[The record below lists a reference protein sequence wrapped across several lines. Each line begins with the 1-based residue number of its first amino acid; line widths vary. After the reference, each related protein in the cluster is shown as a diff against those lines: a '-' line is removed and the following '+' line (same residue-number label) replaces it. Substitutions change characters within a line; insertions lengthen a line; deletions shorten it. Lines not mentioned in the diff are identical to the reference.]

1 MKLSSII
8 VALLMAYSSA
18 FAQAPQVEKWNL
30 QKCVEYAMQNNIS
43 VRQADLQIRFAELDL
58 HQSKQSIYPNAN
70 FSGNV
75 GYSAGRNQDP
85 TTFSLITTGYVFSNY
100 SLQTNVDVFNWFTKK
115 NTIAANDL
123 TVKAREEGL
132 EKAKNDV
139 ALNVAVA
146 YLQVLLAREQIT
158 LAQSRV
164 GQTKAQLEST
174 RKQVDAGKLPELN
187 AVNLESVLASD
198 SSSLITAQT
207 SASQSLLQMKALLN
221 LDAAIPFDIS
231 TPPVDMIPI
240 EALGDLQPDA
250 VYQLAINS
258 LPQQKVDILNVM
270 VAKNGGSSKGFHVS
284 YIFIIRKFRNC
295 I

>member
-146 YLQVLLAREQIT
+146 YY
-158 LAQSRV
+158 
-164 GQTKAQLEST
+164 KCC
-174 RKQVDAGKLPELN
+174 LPENKL
-187 AVNLESVLASD
+187 
-198 SSSLITAQT
+198 
-207 SASQSLLQMKALLN
+207 
-221 LDAAIPFDIS
+221 
-231 TPPVDMIPI
+231 
-240 EALGDLQPDA
+240 
-250 VYQLAINS
+250 
-258 LPQQKVDILNVM
+258 
-270 VAKNGGSSKGFHVS
+270 H
-284 YIFIIRKFRNC
+284 
-295 I
+295 

>member
-115 NTIAANDL
+115 
-123 TVKAREEGL
+123 E
-132 EKAKNDV
+132 
-139 ALNVAVA
+139 
-146 YLQVLLAREQIT
+146 Y
-158 LAQSRV
+158 
-164 GQTKAQLEST
+164 
-174 RKQVDAGKLPELN
+174 
-187 AVNLESVLASD
+187 
-198 SSSLITAQT
+198 
-207 SASQSLLQMKALLN
+207 
-221 LDAAIPFDIS
+221 
-231 TPPVDMIPI
+231 
-240 EALGDLQPDA
+240 
-250 VYQLAINS
+250 NS
-258 LPQQKVDILNVM
+258 CK
-270 VAKNGGSSKGFHVS
+270 
-284 YIFIIRKFRNC
+284 
-295 I
+295 